1 MADQALRPAT
11 IHGYADRLS
20 VAPGETI
27 EFKVSCD
34 EPGDYRADLVRL
46 IHGDTNPAGPGYKE
60 QEIASAVNGTYPGR
74 HQPIASGSHVIVD
87 DEDGALALSGPFT
100 LHAFVCP
107 TTPGKDGQQILG
119 RRSAESGAGYALT
132 IEDGRLFGRG
142 AMDFKGGLAAFT
154 VAAMRLAREGM
165 PRTRDL
171 ILLSEADEEGGAY
184 GTTWL
189 AENHWDK
196 IRASESINEGGWI
209 FAGGRGGARLMGIT
223 TIDKNSLSVTFRTR
237 GTSTHSS
244 RPLPD
249 SALRRLVRALNRV
262 EHYDTA
268 PRITP
273 TARTYLRAW
282 ARASS
287 GATARRLRAI
297 VRTRRAAERRRL
309 ADRLQRGPWG
319 ELYDGLVRNI
329 FVPTIVGGGFRAN
342 VLPGTAEATVNM
354 RMLPGQKPRP
364 LIAELRRVVDDRR
377 VEIEPIVTGDA
388 TVEETLDAFDKR
400 AEQAPTTTDTDLY
413 RTLVREGR
421 RQWPGAEV
429 TPALFEAGTD
439 ATPWRSRG
447 IPVYGIYPYPIS
459 HGDLKAMHGNDER
472 VPIRG
477 LEQGTDMLTRVLQEA
492 VG

>member
-1 MADQALRPAT
+1 MQRRVRLAVLASIALSLAGGAAPAAAQDSEVVSLLRELVRTDTSNPPGNEAAVDEILRARLAPLGFQVEIVPTPAPGKSHLIARLPAT
-11 IHGYADRLS
+11 APDGEGPLLLAGHADVVGVERPLWTKDPFG
-20 VAPGETI
+20 AEI
-27 EFKVSCD
+27 E
-34 EPGDYRADLVRL
+34 G
-46 IHGDTNPAGPGYKE
+46 
-60 QEIASAVNGTYPGR
+60 
-74 HQPIASGSHVIVD
+74 
-87 DEDGALALSGPFT
+87 
-100 LHAFVCP
+100 
-107 TTPGKDGQQILG
+107 
-119 RRSAESGAGYALT
+119 
-132 IEDGRLFGRG
+132 GRLFGRG

-154 VAAMRLAREGM
+154 VAAMRLAREGA

-196 IRASESINEGGWI
+196 IAATESLNEGGWI
-209 FAGGRGGARLMGIT
+209 FRGGRSGASLMGIT

-249 SALRRLVRALNRV
+249 SALRRLVRALDRV
-262 EHYDTA
+262 ERYDTA
-268 PRITP
+268 PRVTP

-287 GATARRLRAI
+287 GRTARRLRAI
-297 VRTRRAAERRRL
+297 TVARRPAERRRL
-309 ADRLQRGPWG
+309 ADRLRDGRFG
-319 ELYDGLVRNI
+319 ELFDGLVRNI

-364 LIAELRRVVDDRR
+364 LIRELRRVVADRG
-377 VEIEPIVTGDA
+377 VEITPIVTGDA
-388 TVEETLDAFDKR
+388 TVEETLDAFDAR
-400 AEQAPTTTDTDLY
+400 AEQAPSPVDTELF
-413 RTLVREGR
+413 RSLVREGR
-421 RQWPGAEV
+421 REWPGVEV

-439 ATPWRSRG
+439 ATPWRTRG
-447 IPVYGIYPYPIS
+447 IPVYGVYPYPI
-459 HGDLKAMHGNDER
+459 GLADLQAMHGNDER

-477 LEQGTDMLTRVLQEA
+477 LEQGTDMLTRVLRDA

>member
-1 MADQALRPAT
+1 MHRRARTAA
-11 IHGYADRLS
+11 
-20 VAPGETI
+20 VA
-27 EFKVSCD
+27 
-34 EPGDYRADLVRL
+34 A
-46 IHGDTNPAGPGYKE
+46 
-60 QEIASAVNGTYPGR
+60 
-74 HQPIASGSHVIVD
+74 
-87 DEDGALALSGPFT
+87 ALAL
-100 LHAFVCP
+100 FVGGSAAPAAQAQQSEVVSLLQELVRVNTSNPPGNEAMVAELLRAKLEPLGFQVEVLP
-107 TTPGKDGQQILG
+107 TPAPGKAHLIARLPATQP
-119 RRSAESGAGYALT
+119 SGEKPLLLAGHADVVGVERPLWT
-132 IEDGRLFGRG
+132 VDPFAAVIQGDRLYGRG

-154 VAAMRLAREGM
+154 VAAMRLARDGG

-171 ILLSEADEEGGAY
+171 VLLSEADEEGGAY

-196 IRASESINEGGWI
+196 IDASESINEGGWV

-249 SALRRLVRALNRV
+249 SALRRLARALNRV

-268 PRITP
+268 PTITP
-273 TARTYLRAW
+273 AARTYLRAW
-282 ARASS
+282 ARVSS
-287 GATARRLRAI
+287 GRTARRLRAI
-297 VRTRRAAERRRL
+297 TTTRRPAVRRRL
-309 ADRLQRGPWG
+309 ANRLRDGRYG
-319 ELYDGLVRNI
+319 ELFDGLVRNI
-329 FVPTIVGGGFRAN
+329 FVPTIVSGGFRAN

-364 LIAELRRVVDDRR
+364 LIRELERAVDDPR
-377 VEIEPIVTGDA
+377 VEITPIVTGDA

-400 AEQAPTTTDTDLY
+400 AGQPASRIDTDLFRSLVAEGE
-413 RTLVREGR
+413 RT
-421 RQWPGAEV
+421 WPGVEV

-439 ATPWRSRG
+439 ATPWRQRG

-459 HGDLKAMHGNDER
+459 LGDLQAMHGNDER

-477 LEQGTDMLTRVLQEA
+477 LEQGTDMLTRVVADA
-492 VG
+492 VR